1 MLHKYGIITT
11 LTHSKYASPIFA
23 QRKPNGRLR
32 LLVDLRKINNLITED
47 YTNNNYP
54 VSTLSDAAQHMAG
67 KDYSASLTVHKL
79 IHVLQ
84 MADKR
89 SVEMLAFNFASRT
102 FAYRRLAQG
111 LSRSLSAFSSFMRE
125 YLDPVVKADQCAQ
138 YVDDIGIAANEADQ
152 LILKFKSSI

>member
-1 MLHKYGIITT
+1 MQPNTWQEKDCFVSLIVPKLTT
-11 LTHSKYASPIFA
+11 A
-23 QRKPNGRLR
+23 
-32 LLVDLRKINNLITED
+32 
-47 YTNNNYP
+47 
-54 VSTLSDAAQHMAG
+54 
-67 KDYSASLTVHKL
+67 
-79 IHVLQ
+79 LQ

-152 LILKFKSSI
+152 LILNLRAVFECLRKAGLKLTMSKCHFGATEVDFSWTDDNSGRHSATESKSIKIFVYS